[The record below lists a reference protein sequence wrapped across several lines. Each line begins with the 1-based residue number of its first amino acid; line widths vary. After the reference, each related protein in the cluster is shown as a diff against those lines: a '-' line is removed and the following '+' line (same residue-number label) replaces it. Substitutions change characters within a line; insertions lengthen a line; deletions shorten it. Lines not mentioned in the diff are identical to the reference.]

1 MKTITTVIL
10 ALLLIISTCCS
21 NQDSISRQ
29 SADLKMKVSAPK
41 TDLHAAGVT
50 DDLEAIRQHIKAGTD
65 LNILESSRA
74 STPLIT
80 AAVMDKTDAA
90 KLLIDAGA
98 SLDLQNYYGSTP
110 LHSAAFFCRE
120 EIVKALL

>member
-1 MKTITTVIL
+1 
-10 ALLLIISTCCS
+10 
-21 NQDSISRQ
+21 
-29 SADLKMKVSAPK
+29 MKVSAPK